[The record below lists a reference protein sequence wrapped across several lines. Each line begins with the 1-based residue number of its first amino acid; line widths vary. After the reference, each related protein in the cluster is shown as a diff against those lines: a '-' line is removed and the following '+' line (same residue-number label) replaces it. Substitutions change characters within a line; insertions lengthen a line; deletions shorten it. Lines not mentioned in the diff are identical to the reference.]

1 MSVRLLASVSPGEVR
16 VALMRDDTLIA
27 YAVDR
32 PGRPDG
38 LGDLHRARVAAI
50 APAMSGAF
58 VTLAD
63 GATGF
68 LPETETPG
76 ARMPIAR
83 AVHEGMA
90 LPVRVT
96 RAAQGG
102 KGARVTGRLSET
114 EAALVAAA
122 PEGAP
127 LLLSRGP
134 EVALRLARLHPEAL
148 FETDG
153 AGLAGRLRGAVGA
166 ERVRLSPRP
175 VFDAALEAE
184 VAALAEPEVPL
195 PGGGRLLIHPT
206 PALVAID
213 VDAGS
218 AAAGRD
224 SVAHARVNEAAVIEV
239 ARQVALRELAGAIL
253 IDFAGLTLKQ
263 RAALAPAVTAAFAP
277 DTRTEA
283 LGMGPLGLAELR
295 RRRDA
300 APLHE
305 VLGWPLSPLTHG
317 LAALRQAA
325 REAASDPSRA
335 VALRAAP
342 VVLAALQGLP
352 GALGEYAAG
361 AGRALVL
368 RLDPG
373 LAPGQEAI
381 EHAG

>member
-1 MSVRLLASVSPGEVR
+1 MTLRLLASVSPGEVR
-16 VALMRDDTLIA
+16 VALLRDDTLIA

-38 LGDLHRARVAAI
+38 LGDLHRARVTAI

-58 VTLAD
+58 VALAG

-68 LPETETPG
+68 LPETEAPG
-76 ARMPIAR
+76 ARVPIAR
-83 AVHEGMA
+83 AVQEGLA

-114 EAALVAAA
+114 EATLVAAA

-134 EVALRLARLHPEAL
+134 EVALRLARLHPDAL
-148 FETDG
+148 IETDG
-153 AGLAGRLRGAVGA
+153 AELAARLRGAIGA

-175 VFDAALEAE
+175 VFDDALEAE
-184 VAALAEPEVPL
+184 IAALAEPEVPL

-213 VDAGS
+213 VDAGT

-224 SVAHARVNEAAVIEV
+224 SVAHARVNEASLVEA

-253 IDFAGLTLKQ
+253 IDFAGLTVKQ
-263 RAALAPAVTAAFAP
+263 RAALAPAVSAAFAA
-277 DTRTEA
+277 DSRTEA

-305 VLGWPLSPLTHG
+305 VLGWPLSALTHG
-317 LAALRQAA
+317 LAALRRAA
-325 REAASDPSRA
+325 REAASDPSRTL
-335 VALRAAP
+335 ALRAAP
-342 VVLAALQGLP
+342 AVLAALQSLP
-352 GALGEYAAG
+352 GALEEYAAG
-361 AGRALVL
+361 TGRALKM
-368 RLDPG
+368 RPDAG

-381 EHAG
+381 EHVG